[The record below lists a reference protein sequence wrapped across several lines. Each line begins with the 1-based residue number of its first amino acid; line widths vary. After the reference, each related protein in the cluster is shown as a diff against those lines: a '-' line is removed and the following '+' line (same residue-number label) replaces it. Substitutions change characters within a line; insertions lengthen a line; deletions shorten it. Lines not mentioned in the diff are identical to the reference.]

1 MFIHFIK
8 SAAIVVI
15 FLVGYTHMSKQEN
28 RRSQQ
33 EKFNKIYKNKQIGK
47 NEKLIWKKI
56 EVLLN
61 EKKLTNQK
69 FVKLMEW
76 YTFDEMF
83 KNETTVK
90 PMTFELVEE
99 IADCSNVD
107 IEYFR
112 YFVPAED
119 FEQYLSNK

>member
-8 SAAIVVI
+8 SAAIVVL
-15 FLVGYTHMSKQEN
+15 FLVCYNHIFKQVN
-28 RRSQQ
+28 RRLQR
-33 EKFNKIYKNKQIGK
+33 ERFNKIHQNTQIDG

-56 EVLLN
+56 ETLLN
-61 EKKLTNQK
+61 EKKLTDQK
-69 FVKLMEW
+69 FENLMKW

-90 PMTFELVEE
+90 SITFRLVEE
-99 IADCSNVD
+99 IVDCSNVD

-112 YFVPAED
+112 HFVPAED
-119 FEQYLSNK
+119 FEQYLINK